1 MRLLIIDDSLA
12 MRNMLLHYCQE
23 MGATCVTAEDGKAGV
38 EKLESEPAFD
48 AVLVDW
54 DMPRMTGIEFIRHVR
69 AISKWADLKLLVVTA
84 HIGHAD
90 VTEAL
95 GAGANDY
102 LMKPISLEML
112 EDKLRILGL
121 VA

>member
-1 MRLLIIDDSLA
+1 MRILIIDDSLA
-12 MRNMLLHYCQE
+12 MRNMLLRYCQD
-23 MGATCVTAEDGKAGV
+23 MGATTVAAVDGQDA
-38 EKLESEPAFD
+38 LECLERDGPFD
-48 AVLVDW
+48 VALVDW
-54 DMPRMTGIEFIRHVR
+54 DMPRMTGIEFIRHAR
-69 AISKWADLKLLVVTA
+69 ADARWANLKMVVVTA

-90 VTEAL
+90 VVEAL

-102 LMKPISLEML
+102 VMKPISLEML

>member
-1 MRLLIIDDSLA
+1 MRILIIDDSLA
-12 MRNMLLHYCQE
+12 MRNMLMRFCQD
-23 MGATCVTAEDGKAGV
+23 MGATCVTAEDGQDAV
-38 EKLESEPAFD
+38 EKMASEPAFD
-48 AVLVDW
+48 AALVDW

-69 AISKWADLKLLVVTA
+69 ALPRWAELKLLVVTA

-90 VTEAL
+90 VVEAL